1 MTNVPKPKFEAGDI
15 ISSHEIRSY
24 RLILRIRR
32 GDCMSPIYDYYDLLD
47 NDTNWTYADWVD
59 LGYVKVA

>member
-1 MTNVPKPKFEAGDI
+1 
-15 ISSHEIRSY
+15 
-24 RLILRIRR
+24 
-32 GDCMSPIYDYYDLLD
+32 MSPIYDYYDLLD